1 MHQAAAVGG
10 VCHSLAFV
18 PLSGN
23 GDAEVICRQDYMITY
38 MQAS

>member
-18 PLSGN
+18 PPSEN
-23 GDAEVICRQDYMITY
+23 GDA
-38 MQAS
+38 